1 MTSEPTQTQRAG
13 HVAWCALVALRLALQ
28 DGLPAS
34 EAQKNLFLTRWL
46 ATAQKQRRF
55 HRDTAKDVEWLLKQG
70 RTYGMNASLVGK
82 LEYLWQA
89 STSELS
95 EQNDLFR
102 LKFAMETAQ
111 NMQWTYCVLSDRE
124 WSGRHA
130 VRMNTAVNAVFLS
143 ESSLE
148 LAFADDGNQQVQPLF
163 AKITGNITGM
173 KQLLNR
179 CGWTAEPVKDTEQ
192 PELFQLNAAPLS
204 LATDAE

>member
-1 MTSEPTQTQRAG
+1 M
-13 HVAWCALVALRLALQ
+13 AWCALVALRLALR

-34 EAQKNLFLTRWL
+34 DAQKNLFLTRWL

-70 RTYGMNASLVGK
+70 RTYGMNANLVGK

-95 EQNDLFR
+95 RQNDLFR

-111 NMQWTYCVLSDRE
+111 NMQWIYRVLSDRE

-163 AKITGNITGM
+163 AKITGNIDGM
-173 KQLLNR
+173 VQLLNR
-179 CGWTAEPVKDTEQ
+179 CGWTAEQVKDAGM
-192 PELFQLNAAPLS
+192 PELFQLNVVSQS
-204 LATDAE
+204 LTSDAESSI